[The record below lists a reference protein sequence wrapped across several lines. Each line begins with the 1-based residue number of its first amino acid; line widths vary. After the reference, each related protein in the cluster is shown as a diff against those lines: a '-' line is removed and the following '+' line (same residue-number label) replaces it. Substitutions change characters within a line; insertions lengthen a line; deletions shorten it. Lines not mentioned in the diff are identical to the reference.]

1 MSKLYKFM
9 PFRLQFFEDQL
20 LRLTPPN
27 DLNDPFDAKPSIEA
41 IRRKA
46 AFMVDQHGEG
56 AGFLTDAD
64 LLHHADT
71 VDYLK
76 SELSKYGIISLTE
89 DPYNLLMWSHYA
101 DEHKG
106 IVVGYDELDT
116 MLLVSDDCLSEYDP
130 ATSMPLPVK
139 YTRKRPDDKIDDE
152 YIYEIAEKSFF
163 QQIALVKGD
172 DWIYE
177 KEHRILLPLSQADVA
192 ILRADVPHSIV
203 ESVLNELDV
212 EFTLSAENVYKFERG
227 GINNILNPVLKALV
241 NPIINNLG
249 TVMVFKRPK
258 RTSISS
264 VTFGCKVSDKDINA
278 AIELYKGS
286 AGYNANVR
294 YFKAVLSEQRF
305 DLDFEELFE

>member
-1 MSKLYKFM
+1 MTKLYKFM
-9 PFRLQFFEDQL
+9 PFRKQFFKDQL

-27 DLNDPFDAKPSIEA
+27 DLNDPFDAKPSLEA

-56 AGFLTDAD
+56 AGLLTDVG
-64 LLHHADT
+64 LLDHVDI

-106 IVVGYDELDT
+106 VVVGYDELDT
-116 MLLVSDDCLSEYDP
+116 MILVSGDCLSKYEP
-130 ATSMPLPVK
+130 ATSMPLPVR
-139 YTRKRPDDKIDDE
+139 YTRQRPDDKIDDE

-163 QQIALVKGD
+163 QQIALVKSD

-192 ILRADVPHSIV
+192 ILRADVPQSIV
-203 ESVLNELDV
+203 ESVLSELDV
-212 EFTLSAENVYKFERG
+212 EFTLIAENVYKFERG
-227 GINNILNPVLKALV
+227 DINNMLSPVLKALV
-241 NPIINNLG
+241 NPVINNLG

-264 VTFGCKVSDKDINA
+264 ITFGCKVSEKDINT
-278 AIELYKGS
+278 AINLYKRS
-286 AGYNANVR
+286 SGYNANVR
-294 YFKAVLSEQRF
+294 YFRAVQSEHRF
-305 DLDFEELFE
+305 DLNFEELFE